1 VPQNEKTLPL
11 DSFWYY
17 RVPVDADDPQLDEVS
32 AMTKIAEKVVAV
44 TGAGSG
50 IGRALAV
57 ELVASGAHV
66 ALSDVNEAALEE
78 TVALVR
84 GETRVTSHV
93 VDVRDRSA
101 VARYAAEALA
111 EHGGA
116 DVIINNAGL
125 AVRATIEDMTY
136 EDFALVIDVNL
147 WGVVHGT
154 KEFLPLLRKRGGGHI
169 VNISSINAMVPFA
182 KNGPYNAAKYAVLGF
197 SETLMQELAG
207 GPIRVTCVHPG
218 GIKTNIARN
227 GRGVSAAEAA
237 FFERVAMT
245 SPRTAAKTILRGVAR
260 DQPRV
265 YIGADAMLMAAAKR
279 IAPDLAVKVSGKVSS
294 NPA

>member
-1 VPQNEKTLPL
+1 
-11 DSFWYY
+11 
-17 RVPVDADDPQLDEVS
+17 
-32 AMTKIAEKVVAV
+32 MTKIAGSVVAV

-50 IGRALAV
+50 IGRALSTA
-57 ELVASGAHV
+57 LVARGAHV
-66 ALSDVNEAALEE
+66 ALSDVDEAGLSA
-78 TVALVR
+78 TVANLR
-84 GETRVTSHV
+84 GSGRVTSHV
-93 VDVRDRSA
+93 VDVRKRA
-101 VARYAAEALA
+101 EVARYAAEVEA

-125 AVRATIEDMTY
+125 AVRASVEDMSY

-154 KEFLPLLRKRGGGHI
+154 KEFLPLFRRRGGGHV

-197 SETLMQELAG
+197 SETLMQELRG
-207 GPIRVTCVHPG
+207 EPIRVTCVHPG

-237 FFERVAMT
+237 FFDRVAMT
-245 SPRTAAKTILRGVAR
+245 SPGAAAETILRGVER
-260 DQPRV
+260 DRARV

-279 IAPDLAVKVSGKVSS
+279 IAPDLAVKVSGLVSS
-294 NPA
+294 NPTGA

>member
-1 VPQNEKTLPL
+1 
-11 DSFWYY
+11 
-17 RVPVDADDPQLDEVS
+17 
-32 AMTKIAEKVVAV
+32 MTKLAGKVVAV

-57 ELVASGAHV
+57 ELIARGADV
-66 ALSDVNEAALEE
+66 ALSDVNEVGLAETMAL
-78 TVALVR
+78 LR
-84 GETRVTSHV
+84 GTGRATSHT
-93 VDVRDRSA
+93 VDVRDRAA
-101 VARYAAEALA
+101 VARYAAEVEA

-125 AVRATIEDMTY
+125 AVRASIEAMSY

-154 KEFLPLLRKRGGGHI
+154 KEFLPLFRKRGAGHI

-197 SETLMQELAG
+197 SETLMQELRG
-207 GPIRVTCVHPG
+207 EPIRVTCVHPG

-227 GRGVSAAEAA
+227 GRGVSEAEAK
-237 FFERVAMT
+237 FFERIAMT
-245 SPRTAAKTILRGVAR
+245 SPRKAAQTILRGVER
-260 DQPRV
+260 DQERV
-265 YIGADAMLMAAAKR
+265 YIGADALVMAAAKR
-279 IAPDLAVKVSGKVSS
+279 LAPDLAVKLSGRASS
-294 NPA
+294 NPVGA